1 MRVIAGSA
9 RRLRLITL
17 EGLETRPTGDKIKE
31 TLFNIL
37 QFGLPDTE
45 FLDLF
50 SGSGAIAIEALSR
63 GAARAVLVENNR
75 RAAECIR
82 TNLETTHFTDKAELM
97 LCDVMTAIRRLEDQH
112 RVFDFIYMDPPL
124 EDQHRVF
131 DFIYMDPPFRKDLE
145 RAVLE
150 RLAGSPILTPDTLII
165 VEAARETEFDYIA
178 DLGYRLIK
186 EKVYKTSR
194 HEFLAFGSGGQE

>member
-112 RVFDFIYMDPPL
+112 RVFDFIYMDPP
-124 EDQHRVF
+124 
-131 DFIYMDPPFRKDLE
+131 FRKDLE

-150 RLAGSPILTPDTLII
+150 RLALPLLPLLQAYLFLSVFPPAQSESATVLLSADSPP
-165 VEAARETEFDYIA
+165 VVVPHAP
-178 DLGYRLIK
+178 
-186 EKVYKTSR
+186 S
-194 HEFLAFGSGGQE
+194 

>member
-17 EGLETRPTGDKIKE
+17 DGLETRPTGDKIKE

-37 QFGLPDTE
+37 QFDLPDSE

-63 GAARAVLVENNR
+63 GASRAVLVENSR
-75 RAAECIR
+75 KAAECIR
-82 TNLETTHFTDKAELM
+82 KNLETTRFTDRAELM
-97 LCDVMTAIRRLEDQH
+97 LCDVMTAIRKLEDRH
-112 RVFDFIYMDPPL
+112 RVFDFVYL
-124 EDQHRVF
+124 
-131 DFIYMDPPFRKDLE
+131 DPPFRKDME
-145 RAVLE
+145 RPVLE
-150 RLAGSPILTPDTLII
+150 RLAGSPIIHRDTVII

-178 DLGYRLIK
+178 DLGYRLVK

-194 HEFLAFGSGGQE
+194 HEFLAYGSGGQE

>member
-9 RRLRLITL
+9 RRLRLVTL
-17 EGLETRPTGDKIKE
+17 EGLETRPSGDKIKE

-75 RAAECIR
+75 RACECIR
-82 TNLETTHFTDKAELM
+82 TNLETTRFTDRAELM
-97 LCDVMTAIRRLEDQH
+97 NCDVMTAIRRLEDQH
-112 RVFDFIYMDPPL
+112 RVFDFIYMDPP
-124 EDQHRVF
+124 
-131 DFIYMDPPFRKDLE
+131 FRKDLE
-145 RAVLE
+145 RTVLE
-150 RLAGSPILTPDTLII
+150 RLAGSPILNPDTLII
-165 VEAARETEFDYIA
+165 AEAAKETDFDYIT
-178 DLGYRLIK
+178 DLGYQLVK
-186 EKVYKTSR
+186 EKIYKTSR
-194 HEFLAFGSGGQE
+194 HEFLAYGSGGQK

>member
-97 LCDVMTAIRRLEDQH
+97 LCDVMTAISTGCLILSIWIRRSERTWRGL
-112 RVFDFIYMDPPL
+112 FWNGWP
-124 EDQHRVF
+124 
-131 DFIYMDPPFRKDLE
+131 DL
-145 RAVLE
+145 R
-150 RLAGSPILTPDTLII
+150 
-165 VEAARETEFDYIA
+165 F
-178 DLGYRLIK
+178 
-186 EKVYKTSR
+186 
-194 HEFLAFGSGGQE
+194 

>member
-17 EGLETRPTGDKIKE
+17 EGLDTRPTGDKIKE
-31 TLFNIL
+31 TLFNIIN
-37 QFGLPDTE
+37 FDLPDCE

-63 GAARAVLVENNR
+63 GASRAVLVENSR
-75 RAAECIR
+75 KAAECIR
-82 TNLETTHFTDKAELM
+82 KNLETTHFTDQAELM
-97 LCDVMTAIRRLEDQH
+97 LCDVLTAIRRLEEQH
-112 RVFDFIYMDPPL
+112 RVFDFIYL
-124 EDQHRVF
+124 
-131 DFIYMDPPFRKDLE
+131 DPPFRKDLE

-150 RLAGSPILTPDTLII
+150 RLAGSPILHPDTLII
-165 VEAARETEFDYIA
+165 VEAAKETDFSYVSE
-178 DLGYRLIK
+178 LGYRFIK

-194 HEFLAFGSGGQE
+194 HEFLAYGSGGQE

>member
-112 RVFDFIYMDPPL
+112 RVFDFID
-124 EDQHRVF
+124 
-131 DFIYMDPPFRKDLE
+131 MDPPFRKDRE

-165 VEAARETEFDYIA
+165 VEAAGETEFDYIA